1 MAKKRKKGNKQILA
15 EKLDQISIKL
25 GEIYAELMKTRYR
38 QKTKPSGRTYTRHR
52 KHRRDH
58 ED

>member
-1 MAKKRKKGNKQILA
+1 MSKKKKRHKKILA
-15 EKLDQISIKL
+15 DKLDHIAIKL

-38 QKTKPSGRTYTRHR
+38 QKTKPSARTYTRHR
-52 KHRRDH
+52 KHKRNH